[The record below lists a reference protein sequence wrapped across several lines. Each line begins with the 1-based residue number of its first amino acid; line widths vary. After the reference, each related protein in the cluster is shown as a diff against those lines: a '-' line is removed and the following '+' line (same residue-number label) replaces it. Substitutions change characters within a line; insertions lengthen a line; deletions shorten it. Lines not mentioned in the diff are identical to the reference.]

1 METRILA
8 DKCGA
13 LAGRGGRRLLWLVKM
28 ILIIGFCFTI
38 LYPLVVMLSRA
49 FMSKSDIFDNAVILI
64 PRELTLDNVRYA
76 MQMMNYWESLGNTL
90 WYALSTTLLQ
100 TVSCMMVG
108 YGFARFRFRGG
119 RLLFALVVIT
129 IIIPPQLIM
138 VPLYMH
144 FRFFDFFGLF
154 GAITGTAGLNLLDS
168 FTPFYL
174 LSMGCMGIKNG
185 IFIYMFRQFFKNVPK
200 ETEEAALVDGAGAF
214 RIFFSIMIPS
224 AVTMIITVALF
235 SFVWQYNDTT
245 YTNLFLKNT
254 RVLSMTY
261 SSLSNFIWDNLSDT
275 AAYLKT
281 DEYIAVLK
289 STGVLMLLLPRLLIY
304 LVLQRFF
311 VDGIER
317 SGIVG

>member
-1 METRILA
+1 MNESVLKKLAKPMLILA
-8 DKCGA
+8 P
-13 LAGRGGRRLLWLVKM
+13 
-28 ILIIGFCFTI
+28 IIWGSSF
-38 LYPLVVMLSRA
+38 VVMKHS
-49 FMSKSDIFDNAVILI
+49 
-64 PRELTLDNVRYA
+64 
-76 MQMMNYWESLGNTL
+76 
-90 WYALSTTLLQ
+90 
-100 TVSCMMVG
+100 
-108 YGFARFRFRGG
+108 
-119 RLLFALVVIT
+119 
-129 IIIPPQLIM
+129 
-138 VPLYMH
+138 
-144 FRFFDFFGLF
+144 
-154 GAITGTAGLNLLDS
+154 LDS

-289 STGVLMLLLPRLLIY
+289 STGVLMLLLPLLLIY

>member
-13 LAGRGGRRLLWLVKM
+13 LAGREGRRLLWLVKM
-28 ILIIGFCFTI
+28 IFIIGCCFTI

-49 FMSKSDIFDNAVILI
+49 FMSKADIFDNAVILI

-76 MQMMNYWESLGNTL
+76 MQMMNYWKSLGNTL

-100 TVSCMMVG
+100 TASCLMVG
-108 YGFARFRFRGG
+108 YGFARFRFRGA
-119 RLLFALVVIT
+119 RLLFALVVFT

-144 FRFFDFFGLF
+144 FRYFDFFGLF
-154 GAITGTAGLNLLDS
+154 GAITGTSGLNLLDS

-224 AVTMIITVALF
+224 AVTMVITVALF

-261 SSLSNFIWDNLSDT
+261 SSLGNFIRDSLSET

-289 STGVLMLLLPRLLIY
+289 STGVLLMLTPLLLIY